1 MRALWR
7 GAECAGGLGP
17 SKQRL
22 AIVDVGDDGTS
33 DDAED
38 GVDGDEN
45 ADDGGGDGDGDGAA
59 GGGEYRAG
67 DDGDYDEPC
76 GW

>member
-22 AIVDVGDDGTS
+22 AIDDVGNDGNS
-33 DDAED
+33 DDAGD
-38 GVDGDEN
+38 GVGGDEN
-45 ADDGGGDGDGDGAA
+45 ADDGGSDGDGDGAA
-59 GGGEYRAG
+59 AG
-67 DDGDYDEPC
+67 LPC
-76 GW
+76 CRRRRLQ

>member
-1 MRALWR
+1 MASESARA
-7 GAECAGGLGP
+7 CAATSAPVAWARPNSASLF
-17 SKQRL
+17 
-22 AIVDVGDDGTS
+22 GDDGRS
-33 DDAED
+33 DDAGD

-45 ADDGGGDGDGDGAA
+45 ADDGGGDGAA

-67 DDGDYDEPC
+67 DDGDCDEPR

>member
-17 SKQRL
+17 SEQRL

-33 DDAED
+33 DDA
-38 GVDGDEN
+38 GD

-59 GGGEYRAG
+59 GGGECSAG
-67 DDGDYDEPC
+67 DDGDCDEPR